1 MRIDCQTHVFPAE
14 YAELLLRNQ
23 GWVRAIR
30 EGHNYRVRYGD
41 LQTFLLDMDS
51 YQIEVKLRD
60 MDAAGIDLSV
70 VSVNMP
76 GPELLDPDLGIEGA
90 RMCNDYVASLVQA
103 NPDRLAGL
111 ACLPW
116 QDSAACLAEMERA
129 TKVLGLKG
137 LMLYA
142 HIGQEPVDAPQFEP
156 LYARAAEL
164 GAPIVLH
171 PCVAPWTAEL
181 AAHSMIPMV
190 GLMCDQSFAMLRLLL
205 GGTLERHPTLKILQP
220 HAGGILPYL
229 WGRIEHQTGVLKR
242 GCECLTQP
250 VAESYQRVF
259 LDTVSPSP
267 LALRLV
273 YDFAGPSRLIFG
285 SDHPWVSPSHIT
297 QVMDSL
303 QLPPAELEQI
313 MGGNAQRLFGI
324 G

>member
-1 MRIDCQTHVFPAE
+1 MHIDCQTHVFPAE

-23 GWVRAIR
+23 GWVRATR
-30 EGHNYRVRYGD
+30 EGDNYRVHYGG
-41 LQTFLLDMDS
+41 LQTFLLAMDS
-51 YQIEVKLRD
+51 YRIQSKLHD

-76 GPELLDPDLGIEGA
+76 GPELLDPDLGVAGA
-90 RMCNDYVASLVQA
+90 RLCNDYVASLVQR

-129 TKVLGLKG
+129 TQELGLKG
-137 LMLYA
+137 FMLYS

-164 GAPIVLH
+164 GVPIVLH
-171 PCVAPWTAEL
+171 PCVPAWTAEL

-205 GGTLERHPTLKILQP
+205 AGTLERHPTLKILQP

-229 WGRIEHQTGVLKR
+229 WGRIEHQTEVLQR
-242 GCECLTQP
+242 GCECLTQT
-250 VAESYQRVF
+250 VAASYERVY
-259 LDTVSPSP
+259 LDTVSPSA

-273 YDFAGPSRLIFG
+273 YDFAGPDRLIFG
-285 SDHPWVSPSHIT
+285 SDHPWVSPSQIT
-297 QVMDSL
+297 QVMDAL
-303 QLPPAELEQI
+303 HLPPTEMERI

-324 G
+324 A